1 MAKTAAVRKMSL
13 ALALSLALIFA
24 GCGKENKAEREALEI
39 QELLRNLES
48 AAGEVKLEAEYDETV
63 FSCVLDVAYDR
74 AEGCKMTFLEP
85 EEVKGVTVGLKEKGL
100 TLGYGDFV
108 LDTGPLLSDSTAPV
122 AALGTLVRLAAEGAL
137 TQAAADADSVELRF
151 CGEEGDGLEGW
162 ARFSSPEHAPL
173 EAELYEDGA
182 RVLTLQFRAFSLT
195 GSEE

>member
-1 MAKTAAVRKMSL
+1 MAKAAAARKMSL
-13 ALALSLALIFA
+13 ALALSLALILA

-39 QELLRNLES
+39 QALLRNLEA

-85 EEVKGVTVGLKEKGL
+85 EEVEGVTVGLKENGL

-122 AALGTLVRLAAEGAL
+122 AALGTLVRLAAEGTL

-151 CGEEGDGLEGW
+151 RGEDSGLEGW

-182 RVLTLQFRAFSLT
+182 RVVTLRFREFTLT
-195 GSEE
+195 GNEE